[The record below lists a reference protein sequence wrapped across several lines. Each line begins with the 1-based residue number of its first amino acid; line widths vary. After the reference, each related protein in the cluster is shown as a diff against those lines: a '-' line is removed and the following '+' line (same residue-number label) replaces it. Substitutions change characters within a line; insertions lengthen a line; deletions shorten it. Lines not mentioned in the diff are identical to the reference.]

1 MPLPAYRAK
10 QSTDTTGTGT
20 IVLNAAASNARSFA
34 AAFGASSRRILYMI
48 QWSTGFEFGLGD
60 FNGGTPGS
68 LTRATVLASSNA
80 GALVTLPAG
89 TKDVFAVFDPAAR
102 EVISIS
108 ATATLALADL
118 GNAVVFTG
126 SSAASLN
133 LPALA
138 TAPLGAGWLVINNGT
153 AALTI
158 DPNGAETV
166 NGAATLVLQ
175 AGASAL
181 ILRSGSAWR
190 AAVMIGQTVT
200 GDFSV
205 SGVLTVSGAVRI
217 PVPGTAALP
226 SITPNGDPDT
236 GLYSPSAD
244 QLAISVGGTE
254 AMRIDSSRNV
264 GIGTSSPA
272 NRLDVVGSSGFTS
285 PNIRLRL
292 NNTAGTAA
300 TLLSGADSGAV
311 FIGAETNSFFYFI
324 TNNAERMRIDAS
336 GAITMNGG
344 LNVTGGLQFD
354 GKNVGIQ
361 QGTEQATT
369 SGTQID
375 FTSIPAGV
383 RRVTFLLNAV
393 SAAGTAKSLRLRIG
407 PSGGVETSGYLAGSL
422 GATTGTAITDAFEIT
437 LGADWADSGT
447 GSASGFVTLQRN
459 TGSGWFLTSML
470 HNPNIPRIGFGAG
483 RKVITGDLSR
493 ARFYW
498 ADNTAF
504 DGGAITPTWE
514 S

>member
-126 SSAASLN
+126 SGAASLN

-138 TAPLGAGWLVINNGT
+138 TAPLGAGWLVINGGT

-272 NRLDVVGSSGFTS
+272 NRLDVVGSSAFTS

-300 TLLSGADSGAV
+300 TLLSGADSGAA

-336 GAITMNGG
+336 SG
-344 LNVTGGLQFD
+344 
-354 GKNVGIQ
+354 NVGI
-361 QGTEQATT
+361 GTT
-369 SGTQID
+369 SPSQRLTVNGNLAFDSGYGSAAIAYGCRAWVNFNGTGTVAIRASGNV
-375 FTSIPAGV
+375 TSITDNGTGDYTVNFTTAMPDANYALVGSAGGDGSRWAYAIGISHQAAPTTSAV
-383 RRVTFLLNAV
+383 RISISTIN
-393 SAAGTAKSLRLRIG
+393 AAGIDSPQVSIG
-407 PSGGVETSGYLAGSL
+407 
-422 GATTGTAITDAFEIT
+422 IF
-437 LGADWADSGT
+437 
-447 GSASGFVTLQRN
+447 R
-459 TGSGWFLTSML
+459 
-470 HNPNIPRIGFGAG
+470 
-483 RKVITGDLSR
+483 
-493 ARFYW
+493 
-498 ADNTAF
+498 
-504 DGGAITPTWE
+504 
-514 S
+514 

>member
-1 MPLPAYRAK
+1 
-10 QSTDTTGTGT
+10 
-20 IVLNAAASNARSFA
+20 
-34 AAFGASSRRILYMI
+34 
-48 QWSTGFEFGLGD
+48 
-60 FNGGTPGS
+60 
-68 LTRATVLASSNA
+68 VLASSNA

-126 SSAASLN
+126 SGAASLN

-138 TAPLGAGWLVINNGT
+138 TAPLGAGWLVINGGT

-272 NRLDVVGSSGFTS
+272 NRLDVVGSSAFTS

-300 TLLSGADSGAV
+300 TLLSGADSGAA

-336 GAITMNGG
+336 SG
-344 LNVTGGLQFD
+344 
-354 GKNVGIQ
+354 NVGI
-361 QGTEQATT
+361 GTT
-369 SGTQID
+369 SPSQRLTVNGNLAFDSGYGSAAIAYGCRAWVNFNGTGTVAIRASGNV
-375 FTSIPAGV
+375 TSITDNGTGDYTVNFTTAMPDANYALVGSAGGDGSRWAYAIGISHQAAPTTSAV
-383 RRVTFLLNAV
+383 RISISTIN
-393 SAAGTAKSLRLRIG
+393 AAGIDSPQVSIG
-407 PSGGVETSGYLAGSL
+407 
-422 GATTGTAITDAFEIT
+422 IF
-437 LGADWADSGT
+437 
-447 GSASGFVTLQRN
+447 R
-459 TGSGWFLTSML
+459 
-470 HNPNIPRIGFGAG
+470 
-483 RKVITGDLSR
+483 
-493 ARFYW
+493 
-498 ADNTAF
+498 
-504 DGGAITPTWE
+504 
-514 S
+514 